1 MKKRRTISNDKQL
14 LNLFIRYKRDY
25 IKDNDFENIKAITE
39 ESSLKIKLYFEP
51 IQFDNDK
58 HKMLSKQFKEL
69 QNSIKNEKDGR
80 KLKSLKNQL
89 NKLKPYKERYDEI
102 VKSQSRGQAKSK
114 FLSKIIEPFDDK
126 ERIDFNPEA
135 YNSIYDSW
143 EESNIIE
150 IDNIWI
156 SPKEILEF
164 DYHLILL
171 SELFSLKIN
180 NKEVSNALLSLLPV
194 QIEEGDLSES
204 YLDNVS
210 QWINKSKRVDKAIEY
225 LLNSGYIKLSRK
237 RALKVVTNEDAKWLL
252 SACIKY
258 EERNNSKI
266 TLKRDN
272 KNYNIKSKILHQI
285 FKKRFDIK
293 TAETITKYSS
303 LI

>member
-156 SPKEILEF
+156 STKEILEF
-164 DYHLILL
+164 DYHVILL
-171 SELFSLKIN
+171 SEIFSIKIK
-180 NKEVSNALLSLLPV
+180 NKEV
-194 QIEEGDLSES
+194 
-204 YLDNVS
+204 
-210 QWINKSKRVDKAIEY
+210 
-225 LLNSGYIKLSRK
+225 
-237 RALKVVTNEDAKWLL
+237 
-252 SACIKY
+252 
-258 EERNNSKI
+258 
-266 TLKRDN
+266 
-272 KNYNIKSKILHQI
+272 
-285 FKKRFDIK
+285 
-293 TAETITKYSS
+293 
-303 LI
+303 